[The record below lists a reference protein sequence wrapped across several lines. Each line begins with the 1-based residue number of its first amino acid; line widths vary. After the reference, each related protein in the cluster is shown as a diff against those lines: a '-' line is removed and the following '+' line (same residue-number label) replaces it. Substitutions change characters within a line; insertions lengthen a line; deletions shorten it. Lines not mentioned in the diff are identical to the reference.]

1 MIFYV
6 EVLLFDHVRHL
17 SLMQTHSMQLN
28 PAAQKLITTKVHP
41 LRKHMWQA
49 MTVEGLA

>member
-41 LRKHMWQA
+41 LRKQREMHVA
-49 MTVEGLA
+49 SYDR